1 MDKQINTAN
10 TAIRPSFI
18 NPMTT
23 NEVEIERK
31 GATDEE
37 RALYAMSKTGGWR
50 FFKEIASQSLAELD
64 ELNRIAISNGAGYQ
78 ELGRNTVV
86 ISSVK
91 DIINHLINKVEDA
104 KESCEPGE

>member
-1 MDKQINTAN
+1 MDN

-18 NPMTT
+18 NPIVPVDK
-23 NEVEIERK
+23 EAEKK
-31 GATDEE
+31 GASDEE
-37 RALYAMSKTGGWR
+37 RALFAMSKTGGWKL
-50 FFKEIASQSLAELD
+50 FKDICESSLKELD
-64 ELNRIAISNGAGYQ
+64 ELNRVAIGNGAGYE

-104 KESCEPGE
+104 KESCESGE